1 MINKLTC
8 CGEYNFGEL
17 IKSQR
22 VLRDYSIKELADLT
36 GFSSAAISRWESG
49 KRIPSVES
57 FNKIMTALGAEL
69 TVVAK

>member
-1 MINKLTC
+1 MINKVAF

-22 VLRDYSIKELADLT
+22 VLRDYSIRELADLT

-57 FNKIMTALGAEL
+57 FNNIMTALGAEL

>member
-1 MINKLTC
+1 MINKLTY
-8 CGEYNFGEL
+8 CGAYNFGEL

>member
-1 MINKLTC
+1 MINKLTYSRK
-8 CGEYNFGEL
+8 YNFGEL

-22 VLRDYSIKELADLT
+22 VLRDYSIRELADLT

-49 KRIPSVES
+49 KRIPSVEA

>member
-1 MINKLTC
+1 MINKLIY

-17 IKSQR
+17 IKSHR
-22 VLRDYSIKELADLT
+22 VLRDYSIRELADLT

>member
-1 MINKLTC
+1 MISKLTY

-22 VLRDYSIKELADLT
+22 VLRDYSIRELADLT
-36 GFSSAAISRWESG
+36 GFSSAAIFRWESG

>member
-1 MINKLTC
+1 MINKLIY

-22 VLRDYSIKELADLT
+22 VLRDYSIRELADLT

>member
-1 MINKLTC
+1 MINKVAF

-22 VLRDYSIKELADLT
+22 VLRDYSIRELADLT

>member
-1 MINKLTC
+1 MISKLTY

-22 VLRDYSIKELADLT
+22 VLRDYSIRELADLT

>member
-1 MINKLTC
+1 MINKLTY

-17 IKSQR
+17 IISQR
-22 VLRDYSIKELADLT
+22 VLRDYSIRELADLT

-49 KRIPSVES
+49 KRVPSVES

>member
-1 MINKLTC
+1 MINKLTYSRK
-8 CGEYNFGEL
+8 YNFGEL

-22 VLRDYSIKELADLT
+22 VLRDYSIRELADLT

>member
-1 MINKLTC
+1 MINKLTY

-22 VLRDYSIKELADLT
+22 VLRDYSIRELADLT

-49 KRIPSVES
+49 KRVPSVES

>member
-1 MINKLTC
+1 MISKLTYY
-8 CGEYNFGEL
+8 GEYNFGEL

-22 VLRDYSIKELADLT
+22 VLRDYSIRELADLT

>member
-1 MINKLTC
+1 MINKLIY

-49 KRIPSVES
+49 KRVPSVES